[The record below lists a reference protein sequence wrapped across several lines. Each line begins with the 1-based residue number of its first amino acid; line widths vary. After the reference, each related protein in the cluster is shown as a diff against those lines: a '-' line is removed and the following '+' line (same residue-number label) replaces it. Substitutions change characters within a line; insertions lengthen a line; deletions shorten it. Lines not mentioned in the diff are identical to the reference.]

1 MSINTCQM
9 HQNYLQGCRSETYI
23 QNILAAEIKNIKV
36 KVGLANTQRTI
47 T

>member
-1 MSINTCQM
+1 MSINTCPM

-23 QNILAAEIKNIKV
+23 KYLAAEIKSIKV